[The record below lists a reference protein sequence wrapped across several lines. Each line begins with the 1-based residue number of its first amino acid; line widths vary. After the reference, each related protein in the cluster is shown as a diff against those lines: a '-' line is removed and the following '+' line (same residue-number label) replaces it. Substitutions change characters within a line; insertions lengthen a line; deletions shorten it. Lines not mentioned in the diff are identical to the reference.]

1 MRHDRVLGLQ
11 PPSRSRELD
20 RALQASQ
27 VVGLILASACG
38 FTVVAAPPYR
48 TVLFSGDLGSDS
60 HANFVSIGVAPWP
73 RVMIGGYGLR
83 LKIVDDRH
91 VIGTLFEESN
101 GGIPSSAVWHL
112 GAPEQRE
119 RLPHGSAV
127 GEIIFDGNEDGLIVG
142 AVVTAEDHG
151 RRCRPA
157 AWSFPTGDLTGSA
170 ELRTASALDEWSDCP
185 WSGDPDALLVAVG
198 NRSLSGDRTALAAG
212 LVWTQD
218 YGGFAAGFR
227 TGISGRDVPMEL
239 ESLPGYL
246 DGTAWCG
253 DGGNRLARWADQIG
267 GIVQP
272 EAALGGDWHLGG
284 VLGNGR
290 VRVPQPSALCIAVH
304 AWEPRVWFGPHEVK
318 LAESCG
324 CTGSAPSAC
333 LTPIDG
339 GAFERTTDVRLSGYL
354 AGASAAG
361 RQPITFGSIGVETIP
376 AGAVCNS
383 EVCPTQHAIVAH
395 WIDAPQPSLTALA
408 DLHTI
413 EPLASDL
420 DRPES
425 AVARVQPRNT
435 GATAGQQ
442 SRAFIALGAVGSG
455 WSDQDLDIAVEG
467 ADWTSD
473 PEHGNQWCY
482 RRADAIS
489 VSPPGYSIESLHDAT
504 DRGILVGIAV
514 QRNQFGNVT
523 DRRACYLTS
532 VHDLDGDLSHGG
544 GDLGILLTA
553 WGPVQP
559 GTLESTYDFNFDP
572 SREDNAIDGG
582 DLGLLLTNWS
592 VAGFDPAVHVVVH
605 CDESEWSEPRLRI
618 PFLMSSLQL
627 LGFADLDGLGQELLP
642 MQHQQRV
649 TVCDCIVEL
658 AAILQEIDDDP
669 R

>member
-1 MRHDRVLGLQ
+1 MGHDRVLSLR
-11 PPSRSRELD
+11 PPSRSRGLD

-60 HANFVSIGVAPWP
+60 HSNFVSIGVAPWP
-73 RVMIGGYGLR
+73 RVMTGGYGLR

-142 AVVTAEDHG
+142 GIVTVEDQRLRCVPAV
-151 RRCRPA
+151 
-157 AWSFPTGDLTGSA
+157 WSFPTGDLVGNA
-170 ELRTASALDEWSDCP
+170 ELLTARALDEWNECS
-185 WSGDPDALLVAVG
+185 SGGVPHALLVAVG

-227 TGISGRDVPMEL
+227 TVVSGQSEPTEL
-239 ESLPGYL
+239 ELLPGFL

-253 DGGNRLARWADQIG
+253 DGSNPNARWADQIG

-272 EAALGGDWHLGG
+272 QSGLGGDWHLGA

-290 VRVPQPSALCIAVH
+290 MRVPQPSPLCIAVH
-304 AWEPRVWFGPHEVK
+304 AWEPRVWFGPHEVR

-324 CTGSAPSAC
+324 CSGSEPSSC
-333 LTPIDG
+333 FTQLPD
-339 GAFERTTDVRLSGYL
+339 GAFERTTDVRLAGYL
-354 AGASAAG
+354 AGAAAAG
-361 RQPITFGSIGVETIP
+361 RQPVAFGSIGVETIP
-376 AGAVCNS
+376 AGAACSS
-383 EVCPTQHAIVAH
+383 EVCPTQHAVVAP
-395 WIDAPQPSLTALA
+395 WIDALRPSLTALA

-435 GATAGQQ
+435 GASGGQQ
-442 SRAFIALGAVGSG
+442 SRALIAVGAVGSG
-455 WSDQDLDIAVEG
+455 WSDSDPDNFVEG
-467 ADWTSD
+467 AVWISD
-473 PEHGNQWCY
+473 PERENQWCY
-482 RRADAIS
+482 LRADAVS
-489 VSPPGYSIESLHDAT
+489 VSPPGHSIESLHDAT
-504 DRGILVGIAV
+504 DRGVLVGIAV
-514 QRNQFGNVT
+514 HRDPFGNVT
-523 DRRACYLTS
+523 VRRACYLTS
-532 VHDLDGDLSHGG
+532 VYDLDGDLTHGG

-553 WGPVQP
+553 WGPVQQ

-582 DLGLLLTNWS
+582 DLGLLLTSWS
-592 VAGFDPAVHVVVH
+592 TGGFEPSVRVVVH
-605 CDESEWSEPRLRI
+605 CDESGWGEPRLRL

-649 TVCDCIVEL
+649 AVCDCIVEL

-669 R
+669 